1 MFLVVRIR
9 LIMWCVYC
17 NKKLY
22 ETCRLSV
29 AICELLW
36 LVEPIS
42 HKWSSKFHCFSNAA
56 EYWKVL
62 KQSPSGIYLF
72 KVNNGNT
79 KTVGEICSFLSFR
92 CLFLLTFN
100 SFHTLLWC
108 LHCWLWTSNKQMGR
122 YRSRNEFKKIT
133 LHDLIQFCYSSTT

>member
-42 HKWSSKFHCFSNAA
+42 HKWPSKFHSFSNAA
-56 EYWKVL
+56 EYCKVL

-79 KTVGEICSFLSFR
+79 KTVGEIMFIFVVPVSVFVNFQQLSYIALVFA
-92 CLFLLTFN
+92 LLT
-100 SFHTLLWC
+100 LD
-108 LHCWLWTSNKQMGR
+108 
-122 YRSRNEFKKIT
+122 YRSRNELKKIT